1 MCVIVGYTKV
11 KQEMSLKGFRVA
23 VLGGGSFGTVIAN
36 ICAQKGCDVRQ
47 WMRSDIAAANINE
60 THYNPRYLPG
70 YKLATSLV
78 AHTDLTVAL
87 TDIDI
92 LFVSIPS
99 ASFRAVLK
107 QAAPFLPP
115 GIKVVSTTKGI
126 EADTFSMMSQI
137 VEQELVDA
145 KVGVLSGPN
154 FAKELAE
161 QQLTATV
168 IASKDEALRVQV
180 QDLLHQVYFRI
191 YASNDMYGVE
201 LGGVLKNIYA
211 IASGMSAAMGMG
223 ENTRSML
230 LTRALA
236 EMSRFAVSMGANPM
250 TFLGLA
256 GVGDLV
262 ATCMSPLSRNY
273 RVGHALGLGQN
284 LDHAVAELG
293 QVAEGVNTVK
303 LVRNKCLELNV
314 YMPLLQGLYEVIYE
328 GAAPSEVAKSMMLSE
343 QGSDVEFVLPRD
355 GQVF

>member
-1 MCVIVGYTKV
+1 
-11 KQEMSLKGFRVA
+11 MSLIDFKVA
-23 VLGGGSFGTVIAN
+23 VLGGGSFGTVVAN

-47 WMRSDIAAANINE
+47 WMRSEEAAANVNE
-60 THYNPRYLPG
+60 THRNARYLPD
-70 YKLATSLV
+70 YTLAPSLV
-78 AHTDLTVAL
+78 AYTDLAAAL
-87 TDIDI
+87 KDIHI

-107 QAAPFLPP
+107 QAAPFLPK
-115 GIKVVSTTKGI
+115 GIKVISTTKGV
-126 EADTFSMMSQI
+126 EADTFYMMSQI
-137 VEQELVDA
+137 VEQELIEA

-154 FAKELAE
+154 FAKELAQ

-168 IASKDEALRVQV
+168 IASKDEGLRTQV
-180 QDLLHQVYFRI
+180 QDLLHQAYFRI
-191 YASNDMYGVE
+191 YASNDIYGVE

-211 IASGMSAAMGMG
+211 IASGLSAAMGMG

-256 GVGDLV
+256 GVGDLI

-273 RVGHALGLGQN
+273 RVGFALGRGQK
-284 LDHAVAELG
+284 LDEAVAELG

-303 LVRNKCLELNV
+303 LVRDKSIELGV
-314 YMPLLQGLYEVIYE
+314 YMPLLQGLYQVVYE
-328 GAAPSEVAKSMMLSE
+328 GAAPSKVAKSMMLSE

-355 GQVF
+355 KDVF